1 MNLTAANTARRTV
14 VAPDWMGAVRMV
26 VSPSELEAGDRVL
39 SIEQRDV
46 FCPDFYVERISTGPI
61 ARVLGGSRVVGAR
74 DLVEIERRVPWVR
87 RPMVGAS

>member
-1 MNLTAANTARRTV
+1 MTV
-14 VAPDWMGAVRMV
+14 
-26 VSPSELEAGDRVL
+26 
-39 SIEQRDV
+39 
-46 FCPDFYVERISTGPI
+46 VERIATGPI